1 MRVACLNL
9 KHNQEIISNAADLN
23 ALHNYKLEREK
34 KKKPTNKTSIF
45 NWENSMHDAIFYF

>member
-23 ALHNYKLEREK
+23 ALHNYKLERKEK
-34 KKKPTNKTSIF
+34 NQQIKLQSLI
-45 NWENSMHDAIFYF
+45 ENSMHDAIFYF